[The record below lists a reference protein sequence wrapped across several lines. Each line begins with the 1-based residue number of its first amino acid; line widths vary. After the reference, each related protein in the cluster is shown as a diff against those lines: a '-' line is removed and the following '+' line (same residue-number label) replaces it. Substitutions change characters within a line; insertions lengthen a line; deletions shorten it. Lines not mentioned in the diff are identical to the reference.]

1 MDAQL
6 LQAATENFSLPHDVV
21 SLPSNGVFYKSK
33 KKAVKVGYLTANDE
47 NIIINAAMNVQDN
60 LVLTLLRN
68 KLYEHD
74 LRPEELLEGDVEA
87 IMIFLR
93 NTSFGSEYDVNVED
107 PKTGKMFEASIS
119 LDELNIKQ
127 TEYKPNEEGLYIT
140 KLPKSQVEVKLK
152 PLSYSEIVEI
162 DRMANEYPAGRVAPK
177 ITWRLTK
184 QVVELNGSRDKGV
197 IAKFVDQMPI
207 SDSKHIRNFLREN
220 QPGLDL
226 KKTVKAPSGEIVTI
240 DVTFGADF
248 FRPFF

>member
-21 SLPSNGVFYKSK
+21 PLPSKGIFYKSK
-33 KKAVKVGYLTANDE
+33 KSSVKVGYLTANDE
-47 NIIINAAMNVQDN
+47 NIIINAATNPNDN

-74 LRPEELLEGDVEA
+74 LRPDELLEGDVEA

-93 NTSFGSEYDVNVED
+93 NTGFGSDYVVNVED
-107 PKTGKMFEASIS
+107 PKTGKLFEAAIS

-127 TEYKPNEEGLYIT
+127 TESKPNEEGLFVT
-140 KLPKSQVEVKLK
+140 KLPKSGTEVKLK
-152 PLSYSEIVEI
+152 PLSYSEIVEL
-162 DRMANEYPAGRVAPK
+162 DRMANEYPVGRVAPK

-184 QVVELNGSRDKGV
+184 QIVELNGSRDKGV
-197 IAKFVDQMPI
+197 IAKFVEQMPI
-207 SDSKHIRNFLREN
+207 SDSKHVRNFLREN
-220 QPGLDL
+220 QPSLDL
-226 KKTVKAPSGEIVTI
+226 KKSVKAPSGEIVTI